1 MVVFDSSALISIVLG
16 EPGHEVPLSMLGDA
30 VISTINAAE
39 VVTVLVN
46 NGTAPQDALH
56 SYALFNVRSIALSE
70 PVALEAGRMR
80 AETRHLGLSLGDRCC
95 LALAKSLGVP
105 AITSDRAWADLDLG
119 VEIVLIR

>member
-1 MVVFDSSALISIVLG
+1 MVVFDASALIAIALDERGHHVALPYLSNASILTVNAS
-16 EPGHEVPLSMLGDA
+16 EF
-30 VISTINAAE
+30 ISGMINRGANAD
-39 VVTVLVN
+39 
-46 NGTAPQDALH
+46 DALASFRMLDLH
-56 SYALFNVRSIALSE
+56 TVPLSE